1 MRTAIYLRISSE
13 DADLR
18 TSEKDESESISNQRS
33 LLREYV
39 SSRADLSDSEIL
51 EFCDDGWSGTNF
63 ERPAVKELLE
73 QVRRGQ
79 INCIL
84 VKDLSRFGRDYLT
97 VGDYISRVFPF
108 LGVRFIS
115 VNDGF
120 DSSNPLDIDSL
131 DTSFRTLI
139 YDLYSR
145 DLSRR
150 VKSAKKARAERG
162 AFLSPYAPYG
172 YVKDPEDKNH
182 LLVDTEA
189 ADVIRRIF
197 QMAAD
202 GAKPWQIAAAL
213 NGDGVSSPK
222 NYKAET
228 GCTRTPW
235 RSIQEE
241 NFWTASL
248 VAKFLRDERY
258 IGKTVFGKRSRDVVG
273 STHTVKIAR
282 NDWIVVPN
290 RHEAIVPEALFQKAQ
305 AVMREYRE
313 YEVSSDSGNPLK
325 RKVICGVCGH
335 AMQRD
340 GKKNGSYRCVTKRLN
355 TSFDCSED
363 RIPEADILEA
373 VIDTIQVY
381 AQYAVS
387 IDRLLQT
394 RQAQRDYPLKGLV
407 RCGNCKRA
415 MTRRK
420 NKAGIRY
427 FQCIHS
433 VNNGNTD
440 CPIGRSFPEM
450 DIEKVVFHAIAQFLA
465 LAQKEAVQNREVGDL
480 RKSAIKECADKIRIL
495 QKQNEQHKA
504 SKLRLYEKYA
514 AGSITKEAYIQQKTA
529 TDTKIAE
536 NDEAIQRSHERMK
549 ELDSETS
556 CSDEKLDAVCDQ
568 YADCKALTYEL
579 THAFISAVYIYDLDN
594 IEIVWKF
601 KDFLTTSEGEA
612 K

>member
-18 TSEKDESESISNQRS
+18 TGEKDESESISNQRS

-39 SSRADLSDSEIL
+39 SSHADLSGSEML

-182 LLVDTEA
+182 LLVDAEA
-189 ADVIRRIF
+189 ADTIRRIF

-202 GAKPWQIAAAL
+202 GTKPWQIAAAL
-213 NGDGVSSPK
+213 NGDGINSPK
-222 NYKAET
+222 NHKAEA

-258 IGKTVFGKRSRDVVG
+258 IGKTVFGKRSRDIVG
-273 STHTVKIAR
+273 STHTVKISR
-282 NDWIVVPN
+282 NEWIVVPD
-290 RHEAIVPEALFQKAQ
+290 RHEAIVSEALFEKAQ
-305 AVMREYRE
+305 TCMREYRE
-313 YEVSSDSGNPLK
+313 YEVSSGSGNPLK

-340 GKKNGSYRCVTKRLN
+340 NKKNASYCCGTKRLN
-355 TSFDCSED
+355 T
-363 RIPEADILEA
+363 
-373 VIDTIQVY
+373 
-381 AQYAVS
+381 
-387 IDRLLQT
+387 
-394 RQAQRDYPLKGLV
+394 
-407 RCGNCKRA
+407 
-415 MTRRK
+415 
-420 NKAGIRY
+420 
-427 FQCIHS
+427 
-433 VNNGNTD
+433 
-440 CPIGRSFPEM
+440 
-450 DIEKVVFHAIAQFLA
+450 
-465 LAQKEAVQNREVGDL
+465 L
-480 RKSAIKECADKIRIL
+480 RFS
-495 QKQNEQHKA
+495 
-504 SKLRLYEKYA
+504 
-514 AGSITKEAYIQQKTA
+514 G
-529 TDTKIAE
+529 
-536 NDEAIQRSHERMK
+536 
-549 ELDSETS
+549 
-556 CSDEKLDAVCDQ
+556 
-568 YADCKALTYEL
+568 
-579 THAFISAVYIYDLDN
+579 
-594 IEIVWKF
+594 
-601 KDFLTTSEGEA
+601 
-612 K
+612 

>member
-13 DADLR
+13 DVDLR
-18 TSEKDESESISNQRS
+18 TGKKDESESISNQRS

-39 SSRADLSDSEIL
+39 SSHADLSDSEML

-120 DSSNPLDIDSL
+120 DSSSPLDIDSL

-150 VKSAKKARAERG
+150 VKSAKKARAENG

-182 LLVDTEA
+182 LLVDAEA

-202 GAKPWQIAAAL
+202 GTKPWQ

-222 NYKAET
+222 NYKAEA

-258 IGKTVFGKRSRDVVG
+258 IGKTVFGKRSRDIVG
-273 STHTVKIAR
+273 STHTVKISR
-282 NDWIVVPN
+282 NDWIVVPD
-290 RHEAIVPEALFQKAQ
+290 RHEAIVPEALFEKAQ
-305 AVMREYRE
+305 ACMREYRE
-313 YEVSSDSGNPLK
+313 YEAASGSGNPLK

-340 GKKNGSYRCVTKRLN
+340 SRKNGSYRCVTKRLN
-355 TSFDCSED
+355 TGFDCSED

-373 VIDTIQVY
+373 VVDTIQVY

-394 RQAQRDYPLKGLV
+394 KQAQRLLDRKQAQRQLQTLQSRKARLDKRLQDLYEGLV
-407 RCGNCKRA
+407 EGEISRESFAAQKKTLTAQAEDISHTVLELERKISGSDDSGNAVIEQFKSH
-415 MTRRK
+415 
-420 NKAGIRY
+420 AGITALTRE
-427 FQCIHS
+427 ISIELLHS
-433 VNNGNTD
+433 VTIYPDG
-440 CPIGRSFPEM
+440 CM
-450 DIEKVVFHAIAQFLA
+450 DIRLNLVDEIEA
-465 LAQKEAVQNREVGDL
+465 LMETLRRE
-480 RKSAIKECADKIRIL
+480 SC
-495 QKQNEQHKA
+495 
-504 SKLRLYEKYA
+504 
-514 AGSITKEAYIQQKTA
+514 TA
-529 TDTKIAE
+529 
-536 NDEAIQRSHERMK
+536 
-549 ELDSETS
+549 
-556 CSDEKLDAVCDQ
+556 
-568 YADCKALTYEL
+568 
-579 THAFISAVYIYDLDN
+579 
-594 IEIVWKF
+594 
-601 KDFLTTSEGEA
+601 
-612 K
+612 

>member
-18 TSEKDESESISNQRS
+18 TAEKDESESISNQRS
-33 LLREYV
+33 LLRDYV
-39 SSRADLSDSEIL
+39 CSHADLSGSEIL

-73 QVRRGQ
+73 QVKRGQ
-79 INCIL
+79 INCIV

-120 DSSNPLDIDSL
+120 DSSNLLDIDSL

-189 ADVIRRIF
+189 ADVVRRIF

-202 GAKPWQIAAAL
+202 GAKTWQIAAAL
-213 NGDGVSSPK
+213 NGESVSSPK
-222 NYKAET
+222 NYKVEA

-235 RSIQEE
+235 RSIREE
-241 NFWTASL
+241 NFWTGNL

-258 IGKTVFGKRSRDVVG
+258 TGKTVYGKRSRDIVG
-273 STHTVKIAR
+273 STHTVKISR
-282 NDWIVVPN
+282 NDWVIVPD
-290 RHEAIVPEALFQKAQ
+290 RHEAIVSEALFEKAQ
-305 AVMREYRE
+305 ICMREYRE
-313 YEVSSDSGNPLK
+313 REVMTGGGNPLK
-325 RKVICGVCGH
+325 RKVVCGVCGH

-340 GKKNGSYRCVTKRLN
+340 SRKNGSYRCVMKRLN
-355 TSFDCSED
+355 TGFDCSEEKV
-363 RIPEADILEA
+363 PETDILEA
-373 VIDTIQVY
+373 VVDTIQVY

-394 RQAQRDYPLKGLV
+394 RQEQRQLDRKQVQRQLQTLQSRKAQLDKRLQDLYEGLV
-407 RCGNCKRA
+407 EGEISRE
-415 MTRRK
+415 
-420 NKAGIRY
+420 
-427 FQCIHS
+427 
-433 VNNGNTD
+433 
-440 CPIGRSFPEM
+440 SF
-450 DIEKVVFHAIAQFLA
+450 A
-465 LAQKEAVQNREVGDL
+465 AQK
-480 RKSAIKECADKIRIL
+480 
-495 QKQNEQHKA
+495 
-504 SKLRLYEKYA
+504 
-514 AGSITKEAYIQQKTA
+514 
-529 TDTKIAE
+529 
-536 NDEAIQRSHERMK
+536 
-549 ELDSETS
+549 
-556 CSDEKLDAVCDQ
+556 
-568 YADCKALTYEL
+568 KALTAQAEEITRTVLEL
-579 THAFISAVYIYDLDN
+579 ERKMSGCDDNSNAVIEKFRSYAGITALTREISIELLHSVTIYPDRRMDIRLNLAD
-594 IEIVWKF
+594 E
-601 KDFLTTSEGEA
+601 LEA
-612 K
+612 LMETLRRESCTA